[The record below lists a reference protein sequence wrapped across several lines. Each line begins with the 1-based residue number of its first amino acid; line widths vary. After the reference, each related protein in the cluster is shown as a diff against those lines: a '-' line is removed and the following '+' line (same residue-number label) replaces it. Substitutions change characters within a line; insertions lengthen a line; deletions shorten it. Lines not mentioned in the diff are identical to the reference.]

1 MSRQPRQITADTAG
15 RLAAIHGWDQIVI
28 VCRSE
33 GEDGGEMVTHAGRG
47 PRDAKIAEELA
58 GAISEHA
65 LGWVSDT
72 APELDQMVRDAK
84 KEMATGPDSDPNL
97 GQRLIKLPGE

>member
-1 MSRQPRQITADTAG
+1 MSRQQRVIDSDTAG
-15 RLAAIHGWDQIVI
+15 KLAGIFGWDQIVI

-65 LGWVSDT
+65 LGWVSET
-72 APELDQMVRDAK
+72 APELDKMVREAK
-84 KEMATGPDSDPNL
+84 KEMATGPENDPDL
-97 GQRLIKLPGE
+97 GKRLIRLPGE